1 MLRKG
6 IKAGPDSAKVLGSV
20 RAELAAGVFSV
31 GQFLPGARE
40 LANDHQVSFGTARRA
55 LKILE
60 AEGLVVAEPRHG
72 FQVVR
77 IPDKKKMAIIAYVLS
92 QGTSGKFNYLSTLI
106 MAVFQRIASQHGL
119 SLLGIGADSSNT
131 ADIVRTIRQAGAA
144 GVVLDAENPELI
156 DAVEKLGLPT
166 VNAEVWSA
174 ARRFDAVGQD
184 NFGGALLAAEYMVSR
199 GHQRIAWIG
208 RLPGSIEAD
217 ERWAGAVAGLR
228 RHGLKL
234 AAEILQGALWR
245 DSEAFEALLRLPER
259 PTGFIC
265 LWANLAIGAA
275 RTAARLGLRIGRD
288 FDLVGW
294 ATDEQY
300 DDYRLSFPEGQVPAT
315 VTWSIE
321 RLAENVIARL
331 TERQAKPN
339 LPVVRTI
346 VETRLRRGPA
356 EAAGQGASK
365 TIDLYSPATE
375 GQLVQT

>member
-1 MLRKG
+1 M
-6 IKAGPDSAKVLGSV
+6 
-20 RAELAAGVFSV
+20 
-31 GQFLPGARE
+31 
-40 LANDHQVSFGTARRA
+40 DHQVSFGTARRA

-60 AEGLVVAEPRHG
+60 AEGLVAAEPRHG

-77 IPDKKKMAIIAYVLS
+77 IPEKKMATIAYVLT

-131 ADIVRTIRQAGAA
+131 TDIIRTIRQSGAA

-156 DAVEKLGLPT
+156 EAVEKLRLPT

-184 NFGGALLAAEYMVSR
+184 NFGGALLAAEYLVSH
-199 GHQRIAWIG
+199 GHNRIAWIG
-208 RLPGSIEAD
+208 RPPGSIESD

-228 RHGLKL
+228 RHGLGL
-234 AAEILQGALWR
+234 ASEILQGTLWR
-245 DSEAFEALLRLPER
+245 DSEEFEVLLRQPER

-265 LWANLAIGAA
+265 LWANLAIEAT

-294 ATDEQY
+294 ATEEQY

-315 VTWSIE
+315 VTWSID
-321 RLAENVIARL
+321 RLAENVILRL
-331 TERQAKPN
+331 IERQAKPN

-346 VETRLRRGPA
+346 IETRLRDGRMEEAGPA
-356 EAAGQGASK
+356 AKSPLRLNTRMKKGQPVLA
-365 TIDLYSPATE
+365 
-375 GQLVQT
+375 